1 MEGNDHW
8 ESPRDRVIAPQAA
21 DLLCRETLAVGR
33 LPTLAIAN
41 AGNDIVW
48 VMSRQSAKKGQGIFI
63 GGRPVHLIAFPGQ
76 SQLGNQAAA
85 PTQRQIS
92 TAFLTLYFE
101 HHFLEEGAEKFL
113 AIAVGGGRRSPD
125 EPQVGTET
133 VDSLAFFLG

>member
-1 MEGNDHW
+1 VTCPGGSIAGRIGHDHHEESGSRKKPMEGNDHW

-76 SQLGNQAAA
+76 
-85 PTQRQIS
+85 
-92 TAFLTLYFE
+92 
-101 HHFLEEGAEKFL
+101 
-113 AIAVGGGRRSPD
+113 
-125 EPQVGTET
+125 EP
-133 VDSLAFFLG
+133 AW